1 MSPREE
7 ARVKVRNAKGLHLHV
22 ASLIA
27 RAASRF
33 ECDITLVKEDIR
45 ADGKS
50 VMSITL
56 LAAPRGTELGL
67 ICDGED
73 ATAATQQLVQL
84 FEESFG
90 AP

>member
-1 MSPREE
+1 MT
-7 ARVKVRNAKGLHLHV
+7 NAKGLHLHV
-22 ASLIA
+22 ARLIA

-33 ECDITLVKEDIR
+33 ECDITLVKDDIR

-56 LAAPRGTELGL
+56 LAAPKGTELEL

-73 ATAATQQLVQL
+73 ATAAVEHLAQL
-84 FEESFG
+84 FEEAFG